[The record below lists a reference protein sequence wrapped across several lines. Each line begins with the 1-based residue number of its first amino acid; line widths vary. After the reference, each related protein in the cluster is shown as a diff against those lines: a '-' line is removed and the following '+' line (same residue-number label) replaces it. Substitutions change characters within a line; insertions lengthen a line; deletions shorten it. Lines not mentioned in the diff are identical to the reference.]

1 MENVSRIQRAA
12 FLGNYVPR
20 QCGIGT
26 FTTDLCESIAAEF
39 PSVNCFA
46 LPMND
51 RPGGYDYPPAVR
63 FELNERELDAYRRA
77 ADFLNL
83 NHADVLCVQH
93 EFGIYGGEAGSHL
106 LHLLRGVQ
114 MPVVTTLH
122 TVLEKPNDA
131 QRRVMDRLA
140 QLSDRFVVM
149 TNKADTMLR
158 EIYGV
163 PTEKIDIIPH
173 GIPDMPFVDP
183 NFYKDQFKVEGKF
196 VLLTFGLL
204 SSGKGIEHVIEAMP
218 AILEKHPNVVYIV
231 LGATHPNIVAQEG
244 EAYRS
249 RLEQIAQERGVG
261 EQVVFHNKF
270 VSLEELKEYIGAA
283 DIYVTPYLNPAQIT
297 SGTLAYTFGA
307 GKAVVSTPY
316 WHAEE
321 LLADG
326 RGILV
331 PFRDPPAVAEAVN
344 SLIENEARRHAMR
357 KAAYLL
363 GREMIWPAV
372 ARRYMEAFEK
382 ARAARAG
389 RARSPVALRAFN
401 PTAYQLP
408 TLKLDHLLALSDSTG
423 LFQHAVYNVPNWN
436 EGYCTDDNARAYILT
451 TLLEQDHQLD
461 AETMPHVQRL
471 TNTFF
476 AFLWHSFNK
485 ETGRFRNFM
494 SYERRWLEAA
504 GSEDSH
510 GRALWAVGT
519 ALGRSTNHGH
529 RQLAGRLFEEALP
542 AVHEFT
548 SPRAWAFVIL
558 AVHEYL
564 RRYAGDREANG
575 VRESLTQ
582 KLLDLYEDSH
592 APDWPWFEEILT
604 YDNAQLPHA
613 LLLTGHWTGRS
624 EVFELGLKTL
634 RWLVEIQT
642 SPSGAFSPV
651 GSNGF
656 YPRGKFRA
664 RFDQQPIEANAMVS
678 ACLEAHRF
686 TGDASWLQRAQRTFE
701 WFLGRNDLGLPVY
714 DAQTGGCRDGLHPD
728 RVNENQGAESTLAFH
743 LALAELRLADAAA
756 ERAEEAAATAASTPP
771 PDIRAA

>member
-1 MENVSRIQRAA
+1 
-12 FLGNYVPR
+12 
-20 QCGIGT
+20 
-26 FTTDLCESIAAEF
+26 
-39 PSVNCFA
+39 
-46 LPMND
+46 
-51 RPGGYDYPPAVR
+51 
-63 FELNERELDAYRRA
+63 
-77 ADFLNL
+77 
-83 NHADVLCVQH
+83 
-93 EFGIYGGEAGSHL
+93 
-106 LHLLRGVQ
+106 
-114 MPVVTTLH
+114 
-122 TVLEKPNDA
+122 
-131 QRRVMDRLA
+131 
-140 QLSDRFVVM
+140 M
-149 TNKADTMLR
+149 TNKAETLLR
-158 EIYGV
+158 EVYEV
-163 PTEKIDIIPH
+163 TADKIDIIPH
-173 GIPDMPFVDP
+173 GIPDVPFTDP
-183 NFYKDQFKVEGKF
+183 NFYKDQFDVEGKF

-204 SSGKGIEHVIEAMP
+204 SPGKGIEHVIEALP
-218 AILEKHPNVVYIV
+218 EILKQHPNVVYMV
-231 LGATHPNIVAQEG
+231 LGATHPNVVAHEG

-249 RLEQIAQERGVG
+249 RLEQLAQERGVG
-261 EQVVFHNKF
+261 EQVLFHNKY
-270 VSLEELKEYIGAA
+270 VSLDELKEYIGAA

-326 RGILV
+326 RGVLV
-331 PFRDPPAVAEAVN
+331 PFRDPPAIAQAVN
-344 SLIENEARRHAMR
+344 DLIDHEAQRHAMR

-372 ARRYMEAFEK
+372 ARRYMETFEK
-382 ARAARAG
+382 ARAGRAG
-389 RARSPVALRAFN
+389 RARSPVALSSFK
-401 PTAYQLP
+401 PQAYQLP
-408 TLKLDHLLALSDSTG
+408 TPKLDHLLALSDSTG
-423 LFQHAVYNVPNWN
+423 LFQHAIYNVPNWN

-451 TLLEQDHQLD
+451 TLLEQDPGFDLS
-461 AETMPHVQRL
+461 TMPDLPRL

-476 AFLWHSFNK
+476 AFLWHSFNP

-494 SYERRWLEAA
+494 SYDRRWLEDT

-529 RQLAGRLFEEALP
+529 RQLAGRLFEQALP

-582 KLLDLYEDSH
+582 KLLDLYEDTHS
-592 APDWPWFEEILT
+592 PDWPWFEDILT

-613 LLLTGHWTGRS
+613 LLLTGHWTGQA
-624 EVFELGLKTL
+624 EIFELGLKTL
-634 RWLVEIQT
+634 RWLLEIQT
-642 SPSGAFSPV
+642 SPSGAFSPI

-656 YPRGKFRA
+656 YSRGKNRA

-678 ACLEAHRF
+678 ACLEAHRL
-686 TGDASWLQRAQRTFE
+686 TNDASWLRRAQRTFE
-701 WFLGRNDLGLPVY
+701 WFLGRNDLSVPLY
-714 DAQTGGCRDGLHPD
+714 DAATGGCRDGLHPD
-728 RVNENQGAESTLAFH
+728 RVNENQGAESTLSFH

-756 ERAEEAAATAASTPP
+756 GRANNPALGQTGVKAA
-771 PDIRAA
+771 